1 MAEYIEITDNIISL
15 VKYTQINSFV
25 DGLSK
30 LNIIHHFVT
39 EQINNQI
46 RVLKFMVNTTN
57 LNISEIEDDS
67 EILMN
72 ENENLKSEISNYNEL
87 REINVIS
94 YDSFVEVRNF
104 YLSELNYQH
113 FGKLQH
119 YMIPLLK
126 KIELFYYDEYDIDN
140 LQELIIDIENKI
152 KYIDEFHEDIEN
164 CDRDSK
170 IEVDKNSYNKCE
182 STYNVLNY
190 LYDLYTSI
198 ASDRFSLN
206 SLNNLFIFNPLFIK
220 FIKFIK

>member
-15 VKYTQINSFV
+15 VKYTQINSFI

-30 LNIIHHFVT
+30 LNIIHHFIT

-57 LNISEIEDDS
+57 LNISETENDS
-67 EILMN
+67 EILTN
-72 ENENLKSEISNYNEL
+72 ENETLKSEIDNYNEL
-87 REINVIS
+87 QETNVIS

-113 FGKLQH
+113 FNKLQR
-119 YMIPLLK
+119 YMIPLLR

-170 IEVDKNSYNKCE
+170 IEVDKNSYDKCE

-198 ASDRFSLN
+198 ASDR
-206 SLNNLFIFNPLFIK
+206 
-220 FIKFIK
+220 

>member
-198 ASDRFSLN
+198 ASDR
-206 SLNNLFIFNPLFIK
+206 
-220 FIKFIK
+220 

>member
-15 VKYTQINSFV
+15 IKYTQINSFI

-30 LNIIHHFVT
+30 LNIIHHFIT

-46 RVLKFMVNTTN
+46 RVLKFMINTTN
-57 LNISEIEDDS
+57 LNISGIENDS
-67 EILMN
+67 EILTN
-72 ENENLKSEISNYNEL
+72 ENETLKSEIDNYNEL
-87 REINVIS
+87 QETNVIS

-113 FGKLQH
+113 FNKLQR

-198 ASDRFSLN
+198 ASDR
-206 SLNNLFIFNPLFIK
+206 
-220 FIKFIK
+220 